1 MGDSVFISLGS
12 NLGNRVE
19 NLKIAVNRLSTL
31 LGSPTQASS
40 FYETEPWGKSE
51 QPHFINQVIR
61 WKSHLSPT
69 NLLRILLDVEHQL
82 GRTRTEKWG
91 ARSIDLDL
99 LYVGEQILNTPK
111 LQLPHPGIPHRRFVL
126 VPLTEIAP
134 DLIHPILK
142 LTHAQLLSRCPDN
155 LTVIQ
160 VSET

>member
-1 MGDSVFISLGS
+1 MTESVFIALGS

-19 NLKIAVNRLSTL
+19 HLKKAVNRLSTT

-51 QPHFINQVIR
+51 QPLFINQVIV
-61 WKSHLSPT
+61 WKSSLSPT
-69 NLLRILLDVEHQL
+69 DLLKILLDVEYEL

-99 LYVGEQILNTPK
+99 LYVGGQILTTPQ
-111 LQLPHPGIPHRRFVL
+111 LQLPHPGIPDRRFVL

-134 DLIHPILK
+134 GFVHPILNVNH
-142 LTHAQLLSRCPDN
+142 TQLLARCKDPLMVN
-155 LTVIQ
+155 R